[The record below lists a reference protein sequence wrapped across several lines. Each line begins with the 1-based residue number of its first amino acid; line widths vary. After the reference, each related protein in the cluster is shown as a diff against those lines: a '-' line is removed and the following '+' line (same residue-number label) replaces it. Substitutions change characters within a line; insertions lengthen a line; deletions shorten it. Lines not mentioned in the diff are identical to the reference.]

1 MRGVRYQ
8 SIIED
13 TRGTEEMQKYEGG
26 KQVRQRDGVML
37 GNTPS
42 FLPETGQSSY
52 LLSTAF
58 ASITFPA
65 CVILT
70 A

>member
-1 MRGVRYQ
+1 
-8 SIIED
+8 
-13 TRGTEEMQKYEGG
+13 MQKYEGG